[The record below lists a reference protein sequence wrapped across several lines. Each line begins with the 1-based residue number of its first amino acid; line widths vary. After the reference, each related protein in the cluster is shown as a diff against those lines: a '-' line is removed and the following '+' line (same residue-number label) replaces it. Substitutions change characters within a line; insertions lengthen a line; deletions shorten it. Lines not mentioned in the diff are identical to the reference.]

1 MKLTDAEI
9 EYTRQV
15 AAEIGADPEALIAE
29 GERLKAAGYQRAY
42 EVSADI
48 LGGGRSNQMISSRG
62 GPAMEA
68 VAGIPGPEAQPELE
82 IGW

>member
-29 GERLKAAGYQRAY
+29 GEQIKEAGYRQAY
-42 EVSADI
+42 EASVAI
-48 LGGGRSNQMISSRG
+48 LGSRHSNQMI
-62 GPAMEA
+62 GPSPHLAWEA
-68 VAGIPGPEAQPELE
+68 KAEVEAEPELE
-82 IGW
+82 AG

>member
-1 MKLTDAEI
+1 MKLTAAEI

-29 GERLKAAGYQRAY
+29 GEQLKAAGYQRAY
-42 EVSADI
+42 EVSTEI
-48 LGGGRSNQMISSRG
+48 LGGGRSNQMIGPRG
-62 GPAMEA
+62 GPMMEA
-68 VAGIPGPEAQPELE
+68 AAGIPGPEAQPEIE